1 MTQHASFY
9 LAARFPTKAAAG
21 AIYTPLQQIVYDEQ
35 DMCDLSVYRLKLN
48 DVWHVVVLG
57 EKPSDVLYQRIEA
70 LLINGTL
77 VTLRPE
83 ALQYL
88 QARRA
93 QATLLAPWVEAHYDT
108 PEE

>member
-1 MTQHASFY
+1 MTQDASFTWQH
-9 LAARFPTKAAAG
+9 AFPLKRQQEQ
-21 AIYTPLQQIVYDEQ
+21 IYTPLQQIVYDEQ
-35 DMCDLSVYRLKLN
+35 DTCDLSVYRLKLN

-70 LLINGTL
+70 LLTNGTL
-77 VTLRPE
+77 VTLRPD